1 MTNEF
6 KQGQLVWDMGSNRK
20 GRFMDYARDMGISA
34 SVEFIISYNEQTK
47 QHTTKLENVKTSD
60 LRVYREKKIESDQL
74 HTKPL
79 QIKVKYFDK
88 EIDKLQKVG
97 IGDWLDLRSAETVK
111 LKQGEYKLIPL
122 GIGIKLPYGYEAN
135 IVPRSSTFKNFGVL
149 QTNSYGVVDNSY
161 SGNSDQYHFPAL
173 AMRDTVINKNDR
185 ICQMRINRVMPDLN
199 VVEVEFL
206 DEVSRGG
213 IGSTGVR

>member
-1 MTNEF
+1 MVKF
-6 KQGQLVWDMGSNRK
+6 KIGSLVFDVNSKRK
-20 GRFMDYARDMGISA
+20 GKFLAYNRDNKTAR
-34 SVEFIISYNEQTK
+34 VEFIINQDKESGQR
-47 QHTTKLENVKTSD
+47 TTELKNIDLKD
-60 LRVYREKKIESDQL
+60 LRVYRDKKVR
-74 HTKPL
+74 KPL

-88 EIDKLQKVG
+88 EIEKLQKFNT
-97 IGDWLDLRSAETVK
+97 GDWIDLRAAETVE

-122 GIGIKLPYGYEAN
+122 GVGIKLPKGYEVN

-149 QTNSYGVVDNSY
+149 QTNSFGVIDNSY

-185 ICQMRINRVMPDLN
+185 ICQMRVNRIMPDLE
-199 VVEVEFL
+199 VIEVEFL

-213 IGSTGVR
+213 IGSTGVK

>member
-1 MTNEF
+1 MTKKFNPT
-6 KQGQLVWDMGSNRK
+6 
-20 GRFMDYARDMGISA
+20 Y
-34 SVEFIISYNEQTK
+34 
-47 QHTTKLENVKTSD
+47 KLEDKIFIHTIKQDGIVESINRESESVVAKITNQKTRKLERIDVMIKNISP
-60 LRVYREKKIESDQL
+60 YREKKIESDQL

>member
-1 MTNEF
+1 MTKKFNPTYKPEDRVFIHTIKQDGIVESINRENE
-6 KQGQLVWDMGSNRK
+6 
-20 GRFMDYARDMGISA
+20 
-34 SVEFIISYNEQTK
+34 SVVAKITNQKTR
-47 QHTTKLENVKTSD
+47 KLERIDVMIKNISP
-60 LRVYREKKIESDQL
+60 YREKKIESDQL